1 MDFVDDADGVVEP
14 GIVVEPDCPPVAAG
28 VAMKLASVV
37 KEAVR
42 PVAFLQD
49 DGMDAA
55 LPATKLIAA
64 HYSHDVVNE
73 VSWSR
78 IDRVSAWN
86 VLPGTATH
94 QGHAGLLE

>member
-1 MDFVDDADGVVEP
+1 MVM
-14 GIVVEPDCPPVAAG
+14 EPDCAPVAAG

-49 DGMDAA
+49 DGTDVA

-64 HYSHDVVNE
+64 HYINQVVNE

-78 IDRVSAWN
+78 IDGIKAWV

-94 QGHAGLLE
+94 QDHAG